1 MEFLLVKGAIAK
13 TNMVYFMASII
24 SCLMITVPVT
34 IKNQQKF
41 R

>member
-1 MEFLLVKGAIAK
+1 MESLLVKCAIAK

-24 SCLMITVPVT
+24 SCLIIIVPAT